1 MSLDRRH
8 FLKLASLGC
17 LSSTLNLTACTHRRF
32 YNPDQ
37 NILLGGGRFKQND
50 KLRHVLAVVNLQQK
64 DNQLVDLD
72 FLPHGIIV
80 DPKNKKRLLTFAKN
94 GAAAAEV
101 DLDSLSMTSELSVS
115 KNRLFNGHGVFD
127 KSGDTLFCTETSI
140 SDHKGI
146 INIRD
151 GMNFKVLGEFSTY
164 GDNPHQ
170 CQLAADGAV
179 IVVSNAGTADSP
191 ASVCYIDVQSQ
202 QLIERVTLSN
212 PRLNA
217 GHFEITD
224 NGSLIVTSAPL
235 KNSGENQAGG
245 VSIRSG
251 KQTMLSMTQPE
262 VILDRMTGEALSI
275 AIDNKQNIAAVT
287 HPEANMV
294 SFWSLNKRE
303 LIKAISVPQPR
314 GVTLSLDEKSFII
327 SYDINTS
334 VILVRSKDLS
344 ARTDSIYQPSYISG
358 EHLYNWSKILT
369 EIMPKNVY

>member
-37 NILLGGGRFKQND
+37 DILLGGGRFKQND

-64 DNQLVDLD
+64 DNQLIDLD

-115 KNRLFNGHGVFD
+115 KNRLFNGHGAFD

-140 SDHKGI
+140 NDHKGI

-151 GMNFKVLGEFSTY
+151 AKNFKVLGEFSTY

-170 CQLAADGAV
+170 CQLTADGA
-179 IVVSNAGTADSP
+179 ILVVSNAGATDSP

-217 GHFEITD
+217 GHFEIAD

-235 KNSGENQAGG
+235 ENTGENQAGG

-251 KQTMLSMTQPE
+251 KQTMLSMSQPE

-294 SFWSLNKRE
+294 SFWSLDKRE
-303 LIKAISVPQPR
+303 LIKALSVPQPR
-314 GVTLSLDEKSFII
+314 GVTLSLDEKAFII

-334 VILVRSKDLS
+334 VILVRTKDLS
-344 ARTDSIYQPSYISG
+344 ARTDSILQPSYISG

-369 EIMPKNVY
+369 EIMPNNVY